1 MKTWLALIISA
12 IALTACSRSP
22 TPPSLPAD
30 NQPAAEVL
38 ATPSPTLI
46 VRPTNTPDLSPTT
59 PTPAPTPTP
68 PVVTLILWESLPQ
81 AQVEKLRTDI
91 AAFNES
97 YPNYLFDVQHY
108 DTPETLSAAIVDGHV
123 DYDLILGPSSL
134 LNPLQQANKLQAMAE
149 FFSASYLNGF
159 ASATLIGATRQ
170 GRLWGLPDSAGFH
183 LLLFYNRDLIEQP
196 PKSTAE
202 LAEVAQSLTTG
213 SQWGLVLNS
222 QDPLWIVPW
231 VWAYGGWLTDGD
243 GSPTLNSEAMIRAL
257 ALHASWHQGP
267 TLIAPLATHI
277 EAREL
282 FTSGRA
288 AMMIDGEW
296 AIEELAQGTTIPW
309 GVTTLP
315 VIEEADQPPS
325 PLVLA
330 RYWAIG
336 SETTGPRVEA
346 ATAFLEFITQS
357 DRQLTW
363 TQAFGLL
370 PTRREALNSPQ
381 ILTNPALRIS
391 AQQLQAGRG
400 VPLNTNLNG
409 ILDAMRSPL
418 AQLLAGSLTP
428 AEAAALMQENT
439 P

>member
-12 IALTACSRSP
+12 IVLIACSQSP
-22 TPPSLPAD
+22 TPASQPLDA
-30 NQPAAEVL
+30 QPAVEAPV
-38 ATPSPTLI
+38 TPSPTLI
-46 VRPTNTPDLSPTT
+46 VRPTNTPDLSPATSS
-59 PTPAPTPTP
+59 PAPTPTP
-68 PVVTLILWESLPQ
+68 LLVTLILWESLPQ
-81 AQVEKLRTDI
+81 AQAEKLRADI
-91 AAFNES
+91 ATFNLG
-97 YPNYLFDVQHY
+97 YPNYRFDVQHY
-108 DTPETLSAAIVDGHV
+108 DTPETLTAAIVEGHV

-134 LNPLQQANKLQAMAE
+134 LAPLQQAHKLQAMAE

-170 GRLWGLPDSAGFH
+170 GRLWGLPDSAGFQ

-196 PKSTAE
+196 PKTTTE
-202 LAEVAQSLTTG
+202 LVATAQSLTTG

-222 QDPLWIVPW
+222 LDPLWIVPW

-243 GSPTLNSEAMIRAL
+243 GSPTLNSEAMIQAL
-257 ALHASWHQGP
+257 ALHASWHKPP
-267 TLIAPLATHI
+267 TLIAPVATHI

-296 AIEELAQGTTIPW
+296 AIAELAQGTTIPW
-309 GVTTLP
+309 GVTMLP
-315 VIEEADQPPS
+315 VIEETDQPPS

-346 ATAFLEFITQS
+346 ATAFLEFITQT

-381 ILTNPALRIS
+381 ILTDPALRIS

-400 VPLNTNLNG
+400 VPLNTNLNE

-418 AQLLAGSLTP
+418 AQLLAGTLTP

>member
-12 IALTACSRSP
+12 IVLIACSQPP
-22 TPPSLPAD
+22 TPTSQPFD
-30 NQPAAEVL
+30 TQPAVEAL

-46 VRPTNTPDLSPTT
+46 VRPTNTPDSP
-59 PTPAPTPTP
+59 PTPSLARTPTP
-68 PVVTLILWESLPQ
+68 PLVTLILWESLPQ
-81 AQVEKLRTDI
+81 AQAEKLREDI
-91 AAFNES
+91 AAFNQN

-108 DTPETLSAAIVDGHV
+108 DTPETLVTAILEGHV

-134 LNPLQQANKLQAMAE
+134 LAPLQQGNKLQAMAE
-149 FFSASYLNGF
+149 FFSASFLNGF

-170 GRLWGLPDSAGFH
+170 GRLWGLPDSAGFQ
-183 LLLFYNRDLIEQP
+183 LLLFYNRDLIELP
-196 PKSTAE
+196 PKTTAE
-202 LAEVAQSLTTG
+202 LVEAAQSLTTG

-222 QDPLWIVPW
+222 QDPLWVVPW

-243 GSPTLNSEAMIRAL
+243 GSPTLNSEAMIQAL
-257 ALHASWHQGP
+257 TLHASWHKPP
-267 TLIAPLATHI
+267 TLIAPVATHI

-282 FTSGRA
+282 FTSDRA

-296 AIEELAQGTTIPW
+296 AIEELSQGTAVPW
-309 GVTTLP
+309 GVAMLP
-315 VIEEADQPPS
+315 VIEEADQSPS

-336 SETTGPRVEA
+336 SETTGSHVEA
-346 ATAFLEFITQS
+346 ATAFLEFITQA
-357 DRQLTW
+357 DRQLAW
-363 TQAFGLL
+363 TQSFGLL

-381 ILTNPALRIS
+381 ILTDPALRIS

-400 VPLNTNLNG
+400 VPLNTNLNE

-418 AQLLAGSLTP
+418 AQLLGDTLTP
-428 AEAAALMQENT
+428 AEAAALMQENIQ
-439 P
+439 